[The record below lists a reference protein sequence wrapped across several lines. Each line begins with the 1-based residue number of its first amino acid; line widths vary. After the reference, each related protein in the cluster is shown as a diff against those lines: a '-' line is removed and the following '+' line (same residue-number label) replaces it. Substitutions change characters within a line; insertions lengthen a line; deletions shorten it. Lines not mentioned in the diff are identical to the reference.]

1 MLLFEFFMYFFS
13 LRRAAGRGQ
22 QPLDGGA
29 GAGRAAPLG
38 ASPRCEH
45 RGAPGM
51 GGGPLRGAGLETPAL
66 GELLGEKI
74 EEKSLGFTLP
84 SRGEGS

>member
-1 MLLFEFFMYFFS
+1 MAVPERAGQHRS
-13 LRRAAGRGQ
+13 GHHRAASTGGLRGW
-22 QPLDGGA
+22 
-29 GAGRAAPLG
+29 
-38 ASPRCEH
+38 
-45 RGAPGM
+45 